1 MPTDGTLNCLSVVS
15 KSGSLL
21 DVSEKMIWTRDPHI
35 AMRVLALAFALLAL
49 STAPS
54 VDAARH
60 LSSAEAP
67 TADEHIGRAEF
78 VSCPA

>member
-1 MPTDGTLNCLSVVS
+1 M
-15 KSGSLL
+15 

-60 LSSAEAP
+60 LSICGC
-67 TADEHIGRAEF
+67 TDR
-78 VSCPA
+78 

>member
-1 MPTDGTLNCLSVVS
+1 M
-15 KSGSLL
+15 
-21 DVSEKMIWTRDPHI
+21 DVSEKMIWTRDPHT

-60 LSSAEAP
+60 LRSADA

>member
-1 MPTDGTLNCLSVVS
+1 
-15 KSGSLL
+15 L

-60 LSSAEAP
+60 LVSVDAP

>member
-1 MPTDGTLNCLSVVS
+1 M
-15 KSGSLL
+15 
-21 DVSEKMIWTRDPHI
+21 DVSEKMIWTRDHPHI

-60 LSSAEAP
+60 LRSADA

>member
-1 MPTDGTLNCLSVVS
+1 MA
-15 KSGSLL
+15 
-21 DVSEKMIWTRDPHI
+21 VSEKMIWTRDPHI

-60 LSSAEAP
+60 LVSADAP

>member
-1 MPTDGTLNCLSVVS
+1 
-15 KSGSLL
+15 L
-21 DVSEKMIWTRDPHI
+21 DVSEKMIWTRDHPHI

-60 LSSAEAP
+60 LVSADAP

>member
-1 MPTDGTLNCLSVVS
+1 VLSVVS
-15 KSGSLL
+15 KSGRVL
-21 DVSEKMIWTRDPHI
+21 DVSEMMIWTRDPHI

-60 LSSAEAP
+60 LVSADAP

>member
-1 MPTDGTLNCLSVVS
+1 M
-15 KSGSLL
+15 
-21 DVSEKMIWTRDPHI
+21 DVSEKMIWTRDHHI

-60 LSSAEAP
+60 LRSAEAP

>member
-1 MPTDGTLNCLSVVS
+1 
-15 KSGSLL
+15 
-21 DVSEKMIWTRDPHI
+21 
-35 AMRVLALAFALLAL
+35 MRVLALAFALLAL

-60 LSSAEAP
+60 LVSVDAP